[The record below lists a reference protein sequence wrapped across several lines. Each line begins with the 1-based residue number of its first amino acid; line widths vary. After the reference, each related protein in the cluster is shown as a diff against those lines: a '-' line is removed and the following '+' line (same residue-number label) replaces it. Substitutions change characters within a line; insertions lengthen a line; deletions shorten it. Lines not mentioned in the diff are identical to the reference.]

1 MERTVY
7 KTKLGNDLFKGII
20 KRKKKIKSLI
30 WHELFYKFSLCYTNY
45 TADLMRKN
53 ALNQA
58 DNIVI
63 FRSCLLPK
71 MRLSVVLD
79 IGYQYSIISVF
90 LSAFAFKCYMSPS
103 GLPILKHQ
111 LETFFAAENEK
122 ECGEG
127 VTQCQQYIG
136 DFFQFLLKYIS
147 WNISL

>member
-1 MERTVY
+1 MTR
-7 KTKLGNDLFKGII
+7 II
-20 KRKKKIKSLI
+20 K
-30 WHELFYKFSLCYTNY
+30 FSVCYTNY
-45 TADLMRKN
+45 TPDFMRKK
-53 ALNQA
+53 APNQA

-71 MRLSVVLD
+71 MRLSVVLEGRY
-79 IGYQYSIISVF
+79 IGYQYSLISVF

-136 DFFQFLLKYIS
+136 DFFFQFSLKYIS
-147 WNISL
+147 SNISL